1 MGLWPA
7 VSQELVHPTA
17 YGQKHTRDQG
27 GWEWV
32 STDVLKSR
40 KSSRGV
46 PGTQKMESSVSHL
59 PSPKGV
65 ARNLEQEEVGRCF
78 PNFTFQMSTSLL
90 CISPLRM
97 PHPSGVST
105 TAEKPSPG
113 HLAAALFLCLP

>member
-7 VSQELVHPTA
+7 VSQELVHPTT
-17 YGQKHTRDQG
+17 YGQKHTSVRYQG

-32 STDVLKSR
+32 STDVLESG
-40 KSSRGV
+40 KSSCGV

-65 ARNLEQEEVGRCF
+65 ARNLEQEEVGRWF
-78 PNFTFQMSTSLL
+78 PNFTFQIPVSSVSL
-90 CISPLRM
+90 
-97 PHPSGVST
+97 HPSGVST

-113 HLAAALFLCLP
+113 HLAGALFLCLP